1 MRISLFD
8 HLKLSKST
16 DYCQRFKREEV
27 KLQWR
32 IQGRGPASPLF
43 LDEPEARTAKTI
55 FFGDRSPPP
64 PTPYIKVWT
73 LHWTVM
79 ILALEAL
86 VKNFKEL
93 KLFGCTQQAI
103 ITRTGFASSKS

>member
-1 MRISLFD
+1 
-8 HLKLSKST
+8 
-16 DYCQRFKREEV
+16 
-27 KLQWR
+27 
-32 IQGRGPASPLF
+32 
-43 LDEPEARTAKTI
+43 
-55 FFGDRSPPP
+55 
-64 PTPYIKVWT
+64 
-73 LHWTVM
+73 M

>member
-64 PTPYIKVWT
+64 PLPLISRS
-73 LHWTVM
+73 
-79 ILALEAL
+79 
-86 VKNFKEL
+86 
-93 KLFGCTQQAI
+93 GPCT
-103 ITRTGFASSKS
+103 GL

>member
-1 MRISLFD
+1 MSD
-8 HLKLSKST
+8 PG
-16 DYCQRFKREEV
+16 E
-27 KLQWR
+27 
-32 IQGRGPASPLF
+32 SPRPLPSLF
-43 LDEPEARTAKTI
+43 LDEPEARTAKKN

-64 PTPYIKVWT
+64 PPYIKVWT

-93 KLFGCTQQAI
+93 NLFGCTQQANYQNGI
-103 ITRTGFASSKS
+103 CQQQILT